1 MHEILDDNS
10 TVRLLTRSSNLL
22 KKKLAIDLVDF
33 DISPEQWAIL
43 TRVHGMEGSNQ
54 KNLAQTSSKDRAAVT
69 RILNI
74 LEDKGLVERKHSSY
88 DKREFLIY
96 LTSDGHKM
104 YKETS
109 EIISESLEEINSIL
123 DSAELKN
130 MRQSLIKLISN
141 LEDLTEK

>member
-1 MHEILDDNS
+1 MHEILDENS
-10 TVRLLTRSSNLL
+10 TARLLSRSSNLM
-22 KKKLAIDLVDF
+22 KKKLAVDLADY

-43 TRVHGMEGSNQ
+43 TRAQAMEGSNQ
-54 KNLAQTSSKDRAAVT
+54 KNLAETSSKDRAAVT

-74 LEDKGLVERKHSSY
+74 LEDKGLVERKHSSC

-109 EIISESLEEINSIL
+109 VIISESLKEINSIL
-123 DSAELKN
+123 DPAELKH

-141 LEDLTEK
+141 LENFTEK

>member
-1 MHEILDDNS
+1 MHEILEDNS

-22 KKKLAIDLVDF
+22 KKKLAVDLVDY

-43 TRVHGMEGSNQ
+43 TRAHAMEGSNQ
-54 KNLAQTSSKDRAAVT
+54 KNLAETSSKDRAAVT

-74 LEDKGLVERKHSSY
+74 LEDKGLVERKHSSC

-96 LTSDGHKM
+96 LTSDGHRM

-109 EIISESLEEINSIL
+109 VIISESLEEINSIL
-123 DSAELKN
+123 DHAELKN

-141 LEDLTEK
+141 LEDITEK

>member
-22 KKKLAIDLVDF
+22 KKKLAVDLADY

-43 TRVHGMEGSNQ
+43 TRAHGMEGSNQ
-54 KNLAQTSSKDRAAVT
+54 KNLAKTSSKDRAAVT

-74 LEDKGLVERKHSSY
+74 LEDKGLVERKHSSC

-104 YKETS
+104 YNETS
-109 EIISESLEEINSIL
+109 VIISQSLEKINSIL
-123 DSAELKN
+123 EPEELKN

-141 LEDLTEK
+141 LEDITEK